1 MNEFIPE
8 DCDLDNDAD
17 ADVCVHGIG
26 FDEVCVE
33 CCPEDDDG
41 LIDD

>member
-1 MNEFIPE
+1 MSSFAGAE
-8 DCDLDNDAD
+8 DLDDD
-17 ADVCVHGIG
+17 CEPDVCTHGRG

-41 LIDD
+41 LLDD

>member
-8 DCDLDNDAD
+8 DCDLDNEAD
-17 ADVCVHGIG
+17 TCIHGTG
-26 FDEVCVE
+26 WDEVCVE